1 MSVLTGKRES
11 INREFR
17 TQPYRSFNE
26 YQKTID
32 TDRTLANVLD
42 PGVAGRMFST
52 KSARISLEGWRH
64 SSDPSRIDGN
74 KIFAK
79 SITADEIS
87 AKTITIG
94 QIADGA
100 TITTFR
106 QSAVPTALSAGDL
119 FIDTD
124 DDKMYRATNAGDDQI
139 TAGEWELYDA
149 AQATGWSHASD
160 VTKIDG
166 GDIYTN
172 TVTATE
178 INVSTLSAIA
188 ADVGTLTAGIIADHA
203 TAASRKIQLDL
214 GNKHL
219 KVWDD
224 QGTPQLRVQIGAL

>member
-1 MSVLTGKRES
+1 MSVLTDKRES

-17 TQPYRSFNE
+17 TQPYRTFNE
-26 YQKTID
+26 YQKTIG
-32 TDRTLANVLD
+32 TDRTLENVLD
-42 PGVAGRMFST
+42 PGVSGRMFSNKQT
-52 KSARISLEGWRH
+52 RISLEGWRH
-64 SSDPSRIDGN
+64 PSDPDRIDGN

-79 SITADEIS
+79 SITVGQLSDDIS
-87 AKTITIG
+87 FG
-94 QIADGA
+94 V
-100 TITTFR
+100 TTFR
-106 QSAVPTALSAGDL
+106 QSSIPVAETAGD
-119 FIDTD
+119 FWIDTD
-124 DDKMYRATNAGDDQI
+124 DGKMYRATSEGDDQI

-149 AQATGWSHASD
+149 ALATGWQKTGQ
-160 VTKIDG
+160 TKIDG
-166 GDIYTN
+166 GEIFAD